1 VKDQSHWLDRIAHD
15 LRGPLTPL
23 QTAAWLLKS
32 EREHLDAQRQ
42 QELLD
47 IIERQSRRLG
57 RMIDEIDDW
66 ARMQQQRLLGEA
78 MPCELTTM
86 LDLAISAIPGCMI
99 EPQFGPGCAGASI
112 ECDQFRLVQAFQIL
126 IEYSCARDPNAT
138 VLVSRAEG
146 AFIDVKLLDHAGA
159 VDADAASQLFERPDH
174 APANEGL
181 GLRLLLARAIVE
193 AHGGTLV
200 AEPTADGLLLRC
212 RLRVSGSDRS

>member
-1 VKDQSHWLDRIAHD
+1 MNDRPHWLDRIAHD

-23 QTAAWLLKS
+23 QTAAWLLKT

-42 QELLD
+42 QELFD

-78 MPCELTTM
+78 MPCELATM
-86 LDLAISAIPGCMI
+86 LDLAISAIPGCRI
-99 EPQFGPGCAGASI
+99 EPRLEAGSADACVA
-112 ECDQFRLVQAFQIL
+112 CDQFRLVQAFQVL
-126 IEYSCARDPNAT
+126 IEYSSARDPDASLRVT
-138 VLVSRAEG
+138 CDGGHV
-146 AFIDVKLLDHAGA
+146 DVHLLDHGGA
-159 VDADAASQLFERPDH
+159 VGGDAATQLLEQPSH
-174 APANEGL
+174 APTDEGL

-193 AHGGTLV
+193 AHGGTLA

-212 RLRVSGSDRS
+212 RLRVIDRER

>member
-1 VKDQSHWLDRIAHD
+1 MNDKMHWLDRVAHD

-32 EREHLDAQRQ
+32 ERQQLDPQRQ

-66 ARMQQQRLLGEA
+66 ARVQQRRALGEA
-78 MPCELTTM
+78 MPCELTST

-99 EPQFGPGCAGASI
+99 EPQLEAGSAGVCV
-112 ECDQFRLVQAFQIL
+112 ECDQFRLVQAFQAL
-126 IEYSCARDPNAT
+126 IRHSHARDPEASLLI
-138 VLVSRAEG
+138 VRDADQVEVRLV
-146 AFIDVKLLDHAGA
+146 DHAGA
-159 VDADAASQLFERPDH
+159 LDADAASQLLEQPDR
-174 APANEGL
+174 APGDEGL
-181 GLRLLLARAIVE
+181 GLRLLLARAIIE
-193 AHGGTLV
+193 AHGGTVV

-212 RLRVSGSDRS
+212 RLRASGSGCT

>member
-1 VKDQSHWLDRIAHD
+1 MNDKPHWLDRVAHD

-32 EREHLDAQRQ
+32 ERQQLDAQRQ

-66 ARMQQQRLLGEA
+66 ARVQGQRLLGEA
-78 MPCELTTM
+78 MPCELATM

-99 EPQFGPGCAGASI
+99 EPQLGPGCAGACI
-112 ECDQFRLVQAFQIL
+112 ECDQYRLVQAFQSL
-126 IEYSCARDPNAT
+126 IEYSHARDPDAT
-138 VLVSRAEG
+138 LRVSRDEER
-146 AFIDVKLLDHAGA
+146 IEVKLLDQGGA
-159 VDADAASQLFERPDH
+159 VDAGAASRLLEQPDH
-174 APANEGL
+174 APADEGL
-181 GLRLLLARAIVE
+181 GLRLLLARAILE

-200 AEPTADGLLLRC
+200 AEPTVDGLLLHC
-212 RLRVSGSDRS
+212 RLRVFERDR

>member
-1 VKDQSHWLDRIAHD
+1 MNDKLHWLDRVAHD

-32 EREHLDAQRQ
+32 ERQHLDAQRE

-66 ARMQQQRLLGEA
+66 ARVQRQRLLGEA
-78 MPCELTTM
+78 MPCELASM

-99 EPQFGPGCAGASI
+99 EPRLEPGCAGVCI
-112 ECDQFRLVQAFQIL
+112 ECDQFRLVQAFQVMIQH
-126 IEYSCARDPNAT
+126 SHARDPDAS
-138 VLVSRAEG
+138 LLLSRDADQVE
-146 AFIDVKLLDHAGA
+146 VRLLDHGGA
-159 VDADAASQLFERPDH
+159 VDANAASQLLEQPDH
-174 APANEGL
+174 APTDEGL
-181 GLRLLLARAIVE
+181 GLRLMLARAIIE

-212 RLRVSGSDRS
+212 RLRAFERDCA

>member
-1 VKDQSHWLDRIAHD
+1 MNDKPHWLDRVAHD

-32 EREHLDAQRQ
+32 ERQHLDAQRQ

-66 ARMQQQRLLGEA
+66 ARVQRQRLLGET
-78 MPCELTTM
+78 MPCELANT

-99 EPQFGPGCAGASI
+99 EPRLEPGCTGVWI
-112 ECDQFRLVQAFQIL
+112 ECDQFRLVQAFQVL
-126 IEYSCARDPNAT
+126 IEHSHARDPDASLLLSCDADQ
-138 VLVSRAEG
+138 VEVR
-146 AFIDVKLLDHAGA
+146 LLDHGGA
-159 VDADAASQLFERPDH
+159 LDAVAASQLLEQPAH
-174 APANEGL
+174 APADEGL
-181 GLRLLLARAIVE
+181 GLRPLLARAIIE

-212 RLRVSGSDRS
+212 RLRVSERDSA

>member
-1 VKDQSHWLDRIAHD
+1 MNDQSHWLDRIAHD

-32 EREHLDAQRQ
+32 EHQHLDAQRQ

-66 ARMQQQRLLGEA
+66 ARMQQQRLLSEA
-78 MPCELTTM
+78 APYELATM
-86 LDLAISAIPGCMI
+86 LDLAISAIPSCMI
-99 EPQFGPGCAGASI
+99 EPQLAPDCIGACI

-126 IEYSCARDPNAT
+126 LEHSSARDPDASL
-138 VLVSRAEG
+138 LVSRDNDRIEVG
-146 AFIDVKLLDHAGA
+146 LLDRGGA
-159 VDADAASQLFERPDH
+159 LDGIAASRLLEQPDH

-181 GLRLLLARAIVE
+181 GLRLLLARAIIE

-212 RLRVSGSDRS
+212 RLRVFERDRS

>member
-1 VKDQSHWLDRIAHD
+1 MSDQPHWLDRIAHD
-15 LRGPLTPL
+15 LRGPLTPM

-32 EREHLDAQRQ
+32 EREQLDAQRQ

-47 IIERQSRRLG
+47 IIERQSRRLA

-66 ARMQQQRLLGEA
+66 ARMQRQRLLGET

-99 EPQFGPGCAGASI
+99 EPQLAPGCAGASI

-126 IEYSCARDPNAT
+126 IEYSCARDPDAT
-138 VLVSRAEG
+138 VLVSCDDGERVE
-146 AFIDVKLLDHAGA
+146 VKLLDHGGA
-159 VDADAASQLFERPDH
+159 VEAAAASKLLEQPDH
-174 APANEGL
+174 APADEGL

-212 RLRVSGSDRS
+212 RVRATRCDRA